1 MSHTEASNLE
11 RTTMAKV
18 SWRLLPLIVV
28 IYFVAY
34 IDRTNVGFAALGM
47 NRELGFTAYIYGW
60 GAGIFFLGYFL
71 FEVPSN
77 IALTKF
83 GARKWIARI
92 MISWGIVAAAMAFT
106 AGPVSF
112 LVLRFLLGV
121 AEAGFFPG
129 VILYFTFWFPRK
141 YRARVIATLFLAVP
155 GSNAVTAV
163 LSGALLKLDGTFG
176 IAGWKWL
183 FVLEALPAIALAFVV
198 IAVMTDRP
206 AVARWLKSEEREW
219 LESELGK
226 EQRAIESSQG
236 TKSLMQTLSDRRVL
250 VLSLIYMTIVTA
262 TYGITF
268 FLPLI
273 VKGMGNLTDLETGLV
288 TAVPYVIGTIGM
300 VLWSFSSDRRRERR
314 RHFIIACIVAA
325 IGLIAAGRLGNSFW
339 AIAAM
344 SVATIGLYGSKP
356 AFWPLPSEFLSGTAA
371 AAGIALVNS
380 VGNLG
385 GFAGPYV
392 VGWLKDASGTYESGL
407 YFLAACAIASSV
419 IAFFAVHR
427 PSSATVVH
435 SPA

>member
-1 MSHTEASNLE
+1 
-11 RTTMAKV
+11 
-18 SWRLLPLIVV
+18 
-28 IYFVAY
+28 
-34 IDRTNVGFAALGM
+34 
-47 NRELGFTAYIYGW
+47 
-60 GAGIFFLGYFL
+60 
-71 FEVPSN
+71 
-77 IALTKF
+77 
-83 GARKWIARI
+83 
-92 MISWGIVAAAMAFT
+92 
-106 AGPVSF
+106 
-112 LVLRFLLGV
+112 
-121 AEAGFFPG
+121 
-129 VILYFTFWFPRK
+129 
-141 YRARVIATLFLAVP
+141 
-155 GSNAVTAV
+155 
-163 LSGALLKLDGTFG
+163 
-176 IAGWKWL
+176 
-183 FVLEALPAIALAFVV
+183 
-198 IAVMTDRP
+198 MTDRP

-314 RHFIIACIVAA
+314 WHFIIACIVAA

>member
-11 RTTMAKV
+11 QTTMAKV

-60 GAGIFFLGYFL
+60 GAGIFFLGYF
-71 FEVPSN
+71 
-77 IALTKF
+77 
-83 GARKWIARI
+83 
-92 MISWGIVAAAMAFT
+92 
-106 AGPVSF
+106 
-112 LVLRFLLGV
+112 
-121 AEAGFFPG
+121 
-129 VILYFTFWFPRK
+129 
-141 YRARVIATLFLAVP
+141 
-155 GSNAVTAV
+155 
-163 LSGALLKLDGTFG
+163 
-176 IAGWKWL
+176 L

-250 VLSLIYMTIVTA
+250 ALSLIYMTIVTA

-300 VLWSFSSDRRRERR
+300 VLLSFSSDRRRERR
-314 RHFIIACIVAA
+314 WHFIIACIVAA

-371 AAGIALVNS
+371 AVGIALVNS
-380 VGNLG
+380 VGYLG
-385 GFAGPYV
+385 AFAGAFA
-392 VGWLKDASGTYESGL
+392 VGLLKDASGTYESGL
-407 YFLAACAIASSV
+407 YFLAVCAIASGV

-427 PSSATVVH
+427 PASATVVR